1 MFDIQ
6 YEDEKTR
13 ARAGLLKTAHGKVET
28 PFFMPVA
35 TKAVGKYIGT
45 FDYNEINANAIICNA
60 FILSLR
66 PGIDVIHKA
75 GGIHKFMNFNKTIF
89 TDCGGFQMLRKSFL
103 QNSTKKGINFTNP
116 FDKSTQLVTPEKI
129 MHIEQTINSDV
140 AMVLDDV
147 SPYGAS
153 YEQFVNSLKNTKK
166 WAEECKKYHTNKKQ
180 LLFGIVQGGFFK
192 DLREESAKFV
202 SELDLDGIAIGG
214 LAIGEPINEMFKAI
228 DYSMPYISKEKIHYL
243 MGVGSPDH
251 LLDCISKGIDC
262 FDSVFPTQNA
272 RHNTL
277 FTLNGKISI
286 KKAKYKFDLNPI
298 DKNCNCK
305 ICQNLT
311 RSYLHHLAKI
321 NDPEVKRYM
330 QHHNLYFTLELMKK
344 ARTAIKEGH
353 FEKFR
358 KEFEQRFNKKE
369 K

>member
-1 MFDIQ
+1 MFKIQ
-6 YEDEKTR
+6 YEDEKSN
-13 ARAGLLKTAHGKVET
+13 ARAGLLKTTHGKLET

-35 TKAVGKYIGT
+35 TKAIGKYIGT

-66 PGIDVIHKA
+66 PGVEVIKKA

-103 QNSTKKGINFTNP
+103 QGSTKKGIYFTNP
-116 FDKSTQLVTPEKI
+116 FDNSTEFVIPEKI

-153 YEQFVNSLKNTKK
+153 YEQFVNSLKNTMV
-166 WAEECKKYHTNKKQ
+166 WAEQCKKYHRNKKQ

-192 DLREESAKFV
+192 DLREESAKFT
-202 SELDLDGIAIGG
+202 SSLDFDGIAIGG
-214 LAIGEPINEMFKAI
+214 LAIGEPIKEMFKAI
-228 DYSMPYISKEKIHYL
+228 NYAMPYITKEKIHYI

-251 LLDCISKGIDC
+251 LLECISKGIDC

-286 KKAKYKFDLNPI
+286 KKAKYKFDLSPI
-298 DKNCNCK
+298 DKNCSCK
-305 ICQNLT
+305 ICENLT

-321 NDPEVKRYM
+321 DDPEAKRYM
-330 QHHNLYFTLELMKK
+330 QHHNLYFTLELMKN
-344 ARTAIKEGH
+344 ARTAIKENR
-353 FEKFR
+353 FEKFK
-358 KEFEQRFNKKE
+358 KEFEKRFKKNH
-369 K
+369 

>member
-1 MFDIQ
+1 MFKIQ
-6 YEDEKTR
+6 CEDEKSK
-13 ARAGLLKTAHGKVET
+13 ARAGLLKTAHGSLET

-45 FDYNEINANAIICNA
+45 FDYNEIKANAIICNA

-66 PGIDVIHKA
+66 PGINVIEKA
-75 GGIHKFMNFNKTIF
+75 HGLHKFMNFDKTIF

-103 QNSTKKGINFTNP
+103 QNSTKKGICFTNP
-116 FDKSTQLVTPEKI
+116 FESSTEFVTPEKI

-166 WAEECKKYHTNKKQ
+166 WAEECKKYHTSKKQ

-192 DLREESAKFV
+192 DLREESAKFT
-202 SELDLDGIAIGG
+202 SSLDFDGIAIGG
-214 LAIGEPINEMFKAI
+214 LAIGEPMKEMFKAI
-228 DYSMPYISKEKIHYL
+228 NYAMPYITREKIHYI

-277 FTLNGKISI
+277 FTSNGKISI
-286 KKAKYKFDLNPI
+286 KKARYKFDLNPI

-311 RSYLHHLAKI
+311 RSYLHHLARI

-330 QHHNLYFTLELMKK
+330 QHHNLYFTLELMKN
-344 ARTAIKEGH
+344 ARTAIKEGQ
-353 FEKFR
+353 FEKFK
-358 KEFEQRFNKKE
+358 KEFEERFNKNN
-369 K
+369 